1 MKNIVFTFIL
11 IISCSCWSQE
21 IIQPLKTHQKDPWFG
36 MDKLKHLS
44 SAFMFTTTGYYIQHK
59 IVQLDENQSAINS
72 GLITISLSLGKEI
85 GDAYKPEGYFSLR
98 DLLADSAGIALA
110 IMFIRI
116 AA

>member
-1 MKNIVFTFIL
+1 MIM
-11 IISCSCWSQE
+11 IITCSCLGKE
-21 IIQPLKTHQKDPWFG
+21 IIQPLKTQQKDPWFG

-59 IVQLDENQSAINS
+59 IVQLDENQSVVNS
-72 GLITISLSLGKEI
+72 GLITISLGLGKEI
-85 GDAYKPEGYFSLR
+85 SDAYKPKGFFSLR

-110 IMFIRI
+110 IIFIRI

>member
-1 MKNIVFTFIL
+1 MKKIVFTFIL

-59 IVQLDENQSAINS
+59 IVQLDENQSTVNS
-72 GLITISLSLGKEI
+72 GLITISLGLGKEI
-85 GDAYKPEGYFSLR
+85 SDAYKPEGYFSLR